1 MVSRVMDKTLVSQS
15 LSFEHSGAERRQ
27 ERQERQDTTITVT
40 PFLDSQPT
48 SSSATPGS
56 SPWKS
61 SGKSRHSISA
71 VPFSDSQEAHEAG
84 DEAEQERRRTGRRR
98 STTARSCLRVAAS
111 ALADSCSDSDQE
123 GGEEGREGRE
133 VTTARRHSFRVC
145 RAGRGDS
152 LAVGE
157 NNRRRHS
164 DISVMSDSAAVSI
177 SRTAQRESE
186 VVDNNIVRIVVSQDK
201 TDYLKCLPSSLPTNN
216 PNLELKQRV
225 LLEIQDKNDPY
236 R

>member
-1 MVSRVMDKTLVSQS
+1 MSRVMDRTLVSQS
-15 LSFEHSGAERRQ
+15 LSFEHSQ
-27 ERQERQDTTITVT
+27 ERQERKDTTITVT
-40 PFLDSQPT
+40 PFIESRPT

-61 SGKSRHSISA
+61 SGKPRHSISV
-71 VPFSDSQEAHEAG
+71 VPFTDSPECPGAG
-84 DEAEQERRRTGRRR
+84 AEQERRRTGRRR
-98 STTARSCLRVAAS
+98 STTLRTSLRVAAS
-111 ALADSCSDSDQE
+111 SDSEQE
-123 GGEEGREGRE
+123 GGGEGGEGGE

-177 SRTAQRESE
+177 SRTGQRDTE
-186 VVDNNIVRIVVSQDK
+186 VADNKIVRIVVSQDK
-201 TDYLKCLPSSLPTNN
+201 TDYLKCLPSSLPTTN
-216 PNLELKQRV
+216 PTMELKQRV